1 MKKLSK
7 VSAASAVSVEDSVN
21 LNGSDFTAEDV
32 DAIKDAVDAFDRDVS
47 RLTRAIS
54 DAFSE
59 HIDLDDMPEVDMYTL
74 GHDNVNVDMFCSA
87 YVRSIQEMLR
97 MSFLDHMST
106 AYERILNLNI
116 DPTVSVYF
124 EHDSHYGDSSAPTTF
139 TKER

>member
-7 VSAASAVSVEDSVN
+7 VSASSAVQVDDRIN
-21 LNGSDFTAEDV
+21 LIGSNFTEEDV
-32 DAIKDAVDAFDRDVS
+32 NAIRDAVEAFNADVS
-47 RLTRAIS
+47 KLT
-54 DAFSE
+54 DAVSNVLFE
-59 HIDLDDMPEVDMYTL
+59 RIDADDMPEVDMYTL

-87 YVRSIQEMLR
+87 YVRNIQEMLR
-97 MSFLDHMST
+97 MRFLDHMGT

-139 TKER
+139 TKEQ